1 MSQYTVNVEN
11 EFVNVKIE
19 IVKYNKL
26 YSKIKWPQWKT
37 KTESSSSLQ
46 PIYEYGTILDIDDTQ
61 DLKKTIENWE

>member
-26 YSKIKWPQWKT
+26 YSKIK
-37 KTESSSSLQ
+37 
-46 PIYEYGTILDIDDTQ
+46 
-61 DLKKTIENWE
+61 